1 VGSRYSQHL
10 LESPSRDHLEIELQL
25 ALGVSYI
32 TVQGMSSPSVPQA
45 YTRAR
50 ELAEKCGNE
59 RQLFQAIFG
68 LWQNKGAL
76 GISREA
82 RVFSVELLQLA
93 GHGQND
99 EFQLQA
105 HHSAWTTDFFRGSL
119 AEARA
124 HTTEGCQL
132 YDPQRHHSHRF
143 IYGGHDPGVCANYTA
158 ANSIGYSAFRI
169 GLLPP
174 LGRRWH

>member
-10 LESPSRDHLEIELQL
+10 LESPSRDYLEIELQL

-105 HHSAWTTDFFRGSL
+105 HHSAWTTDFFRGAWQRLVRTRPKGASFMIRSDTTRT
-119 AEARA
+119 ASFTAVTTPGCAR
-124 HTTEGCQL
+124 TT
-132 YDPQRHHSHRF
+132 
-143 IYGGHDPGVCANYTA
+143 
-158 ANSIGYSAFRI
+158 
-169 GLLPP
+169 PP
-174 LGRRWH
+174 PTRLVSRLSG